1 VKVLLDE
8 CVDSRLAG
16 HFSAVEVQTVHD
28 RGWSGI
34 TNGKLLALA
43 QVEFDVFV
51 TVDRNL
57 AFQQNIPKF
66 SLAVILVHAVSNRL
80 ADLVA
85 LVPDI
90 QRVIPS
96 AVRGTVTSVGRQA
109 PP

>member
-1 VKVLLDE
+1 MKVLLDE

-28 RGWSGI
+28 RGWSGV

-43 QVEFDVFV
+43 QVDM
-51 TVDRNL
+51 
-57 AFQQNIPKF
+57 
-66 SLAVILVHAVSNRL
+66 
-80 ADLVA
+80 VA